1 MTCALGR
8 HSFWPCSRFVILFI
22 NVPTLFGV
30 TPGFPNLAVIS
41 CVVAASDETIRPVLD
56 IIKEVKEQGNGTK
69 VKYNNLKVRRL
80 LEEAAENF
88 MLGLATVDKSV
99 LEWLADDCTMIDP
112 SLDKK
117 SYSDYVVHGK
127 SNIVVVQGEIFSFW
141 EGLIRDST
149 TKGANKAKE
158 ASKTTEA
165 LWAEENM
172 KGDFHVGK
180 FGAAFVICLDK
191 NVMIKRVEF
200 RDSEIVKALNG
211 KWSLLCTDRQAF
223 SRTTSWCFG
232 IATSSTTSSSCMSG
246 KLALPYPTHWERE
259 GASKGLSTSLA
270 IISLIFCRPTQN
282 NTTSIYA
289 LRSRFF
295 AIIPQPRRVFTMNGS
310 PEIDPVQ
317 EAIHFWCNDENVDW
331 LEEILHTHL
340 QPLIDNI
347 NAGGLHSSWEWFT
360 DDATLTTSIN
370 LPRCEGTTF
379 EGRDAINDYFAS
391 QYNAEPRMKFVPLLC
406 TYGQGHMACHA
417 WYGLDDE
424 HGLSSPRDYQLLITA
439 DFNDYHRLVS
449 MEISEYTVAGPA
461 SYIETVDNCV
471 ACRAMASMRRERQM
485 EEDADDS
492 IDDEAYSDWPYRNDD
507 HDH

>member
-1 MTCALGR
+1 MTCALGQFNR
-8 HSFWPCSRFVILFI
+8 PRLAE
-22 NVPTLFGV
+22 NTTLSHASLHR
-30 TPGFPNLAVIS
+30 PLEKLAHVS
-41 CVVAASDETIRPVLD
+41 VEMAASDETIRPVLD
-56 IIKEVKEQGNGTK
+56 IIQEVKEQGNGTE

-99 LEWLADDCTMIDP
+99 LEWLAKDCTMIDP
-112 SLDKK
+112 SLDENGRN
-117 SYSDYVVHGK
+117 YVVHGK
-127 SNIVVVQGEIFSFW
+127 DNIIEALGSDSPTAYKVRTSRYIPISTFVEQGKIFSYW
-141 EGLIRDST
+141 EGLIREST

-165 LWAEENM
+165 LRAEEDM

-180 FGAAFVICLDK
+180 FGGAFVIYLDK
-191 NVMIKRVEF
+191 NVMIERVEF
-200 RDSEIVKALNG
+200 
-211 KWSLLCTDRQAF
+211 
-223 SRTTSWCFG
+223 
-232 IATSSTTSSSCMSG
+232 SCMSG
-246 KLALPYPTHWERE
+246 KLALSYPTHWERE
-259 GASKGLSTSLA
+259 GAFKGLSTSLA
-270 IISLIFCRPTQN
+270 MIPPDLLSPHPKQHDVHLRSALAVLCHHP
-282 NTTSIYA
+282 TTSQSLSVVWY
-289 LRSRFF
+289 LSEYRQRLPSDF
-295 AIIPQPRRVFTMNGS
+295 VFTMNGS

-379 EGRDAINDYFAS
+379 EGREAINDYFAS

-417 WYGLDDE
+417 WYRLDDE
-424 HGLSSPRDYQLLITA
+424 HGLSSPRDHQLLITA

-492 IDDEAYSDWPYRNDD
+492 INDEAYSDWPYRNDD

>member
-1 MTCALGR
+1 MICALG
-8 HSFWPCSRFVILFI
+8 L
-22 NVPTLFGV
+22 
-30 TPGFPNLAVIS
+30 
-41 CVVAASDETIRPVLD
+41 AASDETIRPVLD
-56 IIKEVKEQGNGTK
+56 IIKEVKEQGNGTE

-112 SLDKK
+112 SLDEK
-117 SYSDYVVHGK
+117 SYRDYVVHGK
-127 SNIVVVQGEIFSFW
+127 CNIIKALGGDSPTAYKVRTSRYIPISTFVEQGKIFSYW
-141 EGLIRDST
+141 EGLIREST

-165 LWAEENM
+165 LRAEEDM

-180 FGAAFVICLDK
+180 FGGAFVIYLDK

-200 RDSEIVKALNG
+200 RQ
-211 KWSLLCTDRQAF
+211 R
-223 SRTTSWCFG
+223 
-232 IATSSTTSSSCMSG
+232 
-246 KLALPYPTHWERE
+246 LP
-259 GASKGLSTSLA
+259 
-270 IISLIFCRPTQN
+270 IDF
-282 NTTSIYA
+282 
-289 LRSRFF
+289 
-295 AIIPQPRRVFTMNGS
+295 VFTMNGS

-331 LEEILHTHL
+331 LEEILHSHL

-379 EGRDAINDYFAS
+379 EGREGINDYFAS

-417 WYGLDDE
+417 WYRLDDE
-424 HGLSSPRDYQLLITA
+424 HGLSSPRDHQLLITA
-439 DFNDYHRLVS
+439 DFNEYHRLVS

-471 ACRAMASMRRERQM
+471 ACRAMASMMRERRM
-485 EEDADDS
+485 EEDAGDS
-492 IDDEAYSDWPYRNDD
+492 MDDEAYSDWPYRNDD

>member
-1 MTCALGR
+1 
-8 HSFWPCSRFVILFI
+8 
-22 NVPTLFGV
+22 
-30 TPGFPNLAVIS
+30 
-41 CVVAASDETIRPVLD
+41 
-56 IIKEVKEQGNGTK
+56 
-69 VKYNNLKVRRL
+69 
-80 LEEAAENF
+80 
-88 MLGLATVDKSV
+88 
-99 LEWLADDCTMIDP
+99 MIDP

-117 SYSDYVVHGK
+117 SHSDYVIHGK
-127 SNIVVVQGEIFSFW
+127 SNIIKALESDSPTAYQVRTNRFIPLSTVVIQGQIFSFW

-158 ASKTTEA
+158 ASKTIEA
-165 LWAEENM
+165 LRAEENM
-172 KGDFHVGK
+172 KGDFYVGK

-200 RDSEIVKALNG
+200 
-211 KWSLLCTDRQAF
+211 
-223 SRTTSWCFG
+223 
-232 IATSSTTSSSCMSG
+232 SCMSG

-270 IISLIFCRPTQN
+270 MIPPDLLSPHPKQHDVH
-282 NTTSIYA
+282 
-289 LRSRFF
+289 LRSALAVLCHHPITSQSLSVVWYLSEYRQRLPIDF
-295 AIIPQPRRVFTMNGS
+295 VFTMNGS

-317 EAIHFWCNDENVDW
+317 EAIHFWCNDENVYW

-379 EGRDAINDYFAS
+379 EGREAISDYFAS

-417 WYGLDDE
+417 WYRLDDE
-424 HGLSSPRDYQLLITA
+424 HGLSSPRDHQLLITA
-439 DFNDYHRLVS
+439 DFNDYHRLFS